1 MTFSYSVDLDRASE
15 VVASLTAVESQLS
28 EVVVDLRWRMAR
40 LHEAWA
46 GTAAGAHLS
55 AHTSWLA
62 SYAEMHDALVAMR
75 RAVRTA
81 ADNYTAAASANTSM
95 WSAVR

>member
-1 MTFSYSVDLDRASE
+1 MRFTYAVDLERASE
-15 VVASLTAVESQLS
+15 VVASLAAVESELS
-28 EVVVDLRWRMAR
+28 EVVVDLRWRMTR

-46 GTAAGAHLS
+46 GTAAGAHLT

-81 ADNYTAAASANTSM
+81 RDNYSAAAAANSSM